1 MGRDTTVRSTDNVMV
16 MEVEVIDDG
25 AGDGNENRSGGGCGD
40 KNSHVGSGGGC
51 WQGWCPW

>member
-1 MGRDTTVRSTDNVMV
+1 MVVV